1 MHNFYFK
8 ISSFL
13 FVILVA
19 AAGVIFAGQSQ
30 QQPQQQ
36 NQPASQQTQAAPAPD
51 SSAANQSIDKITAHE
66 SVLAA
71 RMRTLHPLV
80 ETYLQT
86 LEKDDAVAFR
96 PTGDKYFLSKLDLN
110 TRDKEQTMLKKDG
123 LAGKLLGK
131 VTQIY
136 SVKYLSS
143 GFAQMILVGS
153 NFDRKNYDFEYVR
166 REFLG
171 DVRTVVFDV
180 QPKKGAKGTFKGRIW
195 AEDQD
200 FTIVR
205 FNGTLGSSTATKMFF
220 HFDSWREYMAN
231 GEWLPAYVY
240 TEESGMSYLMGTRKL
255 RFKGQTRLWAYNV
268 GKTNAQ
274 NELTS
279 LIVES
284 NQVNDTVDEADAISP
299 VRSQRAWER
308 DAEDNI
314 IHRLQ
319 KAGLMAPDGE
329 VNKVVETVA
338 TNIQI
343 TNNLDIQPEVRAR
356 ILLTSPLESFT
367 IGNTIVLSRGLIDVL
382 PDEASLAMIVAH
394 ELAHIALGH
403 QIDTKYAFNDRLLF
417 DDPDAFRK
425 IQLKRDE
432 KEEIEADKKAAELLK
447 NSPYKDKLGNAGLFL
462 KAVDERAS
470 QLPNLLLPHIGNTMV
485 KGSQVQRMVDLKQAA
500 PKLEMGKIDQIA
512 ALPLGGRVRIDPWN
526 NNIELLKAKAVP
538 LVAAR
543 EKMPFEI
550 TPVHLYL
557 SRQIGSPEAAKA
569 ATATKAPPDKSNQ
582 SSAVKQ

>member
-1 MHNFYFK
+1 MRNVYFK

-13 FVILVA
+13 LVVSLA
-19 AAGVIFAGQSQ
+19 ATGVIFAGQSQ
-30 QQPQQQ
+30 QPQQQ
-36 NQPASQQTQAAPAPD
+36 NQTAPQQTKSSPSPD
-51 SSAANQSIDKITAHE
+51 SSAVNQILDKITARE

-80 ETYLQT
+80 ETYIQT

-110 TRDKEQTMLKKDG
+110 SPAKEQTMLKKEGFAD
-123 LAGKLLGK
+123 KVLGK

-153 NFDRKNYDFEYVR
+153 NFDRKNYDFEYVQ

-180 QPKKGAKGTFKGRIW
+180 QPKKGTKGTFKGRIW

-200 FTIVR
+200 FNIVR

-220 HFDSWREYMAN
+220 HFDSWREFMGN

-240 TEESGMSYLMGTRKL
+240 TEESNVSYLMGTRKL
-255 RFKGQTRLWAYNV
+255 RFKGQVRLWAYNV
-268 GKTNAQ
+268 GKANAQ

-284 NQVNDTVDEADAISP
+284 NQVNDNVDEADAISP
-299 VRSQRAWER
+299 VRAQRAWER

-314 IHRLQ
+314 IERLQ
-319 KAGLMAPDGE
+319 RAGLMAPDGE

-338 TNIQI
+338 TNLQI

-356 ILLTSPLESFT
+356 VLLTSPLESFT

-403 QIDTKYAFNDRLLF
+403 QIDTKYAFNDRMLF
-417 DDPDAFRK
+417 EDPDAFRK

-432 KEEIEADKKAAELLK
+432 KEEIEADKKATELLK

-462 KAVDERAS
+462 KAVDERAG

-485 KGSQVQRMVDLKQAA
+485 KGSQSQRMVDLKQAA
-500 PKLEMGKIDQIA
+500 PKLEIGKVDQIS
-512 ALPLGGRVRIDPWN
+512 ALPLGGRVRVDAWN
-526 NNIELLKAKAVP
+526 NNLELMKSKPVP

-550 TPVHLYL
+550 APVHLYL
-557 SRQIGSPEAAKA
+557 SRQIVSQEASKAANAAKTPA
-569 ATATKAPPDKSNQ
+569 DKSNQ
-582 SSAVKQ
+582 SSTVKQ

>member
-1 MHNFYFK
+1 MRNLYFK

-13 FVILVA
+13 LVISLA

-30 QQPQQQ
+30 QPQQQ
-36 NQPASQQTQAAPAPD
+36 NQPASQKTQAATAPD
-51 SSAANQSIDKITAHE
+51 SSAANQIIDKITARE

-71 RMRTLHPLV
+71 RMRTLHPIV

-110 TRDKEQTMLKKDG
+110 SQDKEQTMLKKDG
-123 LAGKLLGK
+123 LGGKLLGK

-240 TEESGMSYLMGTRKL
+240 TEESGMTYLMGARTL

-268 GKTNAQ
+268 GKANAQ

-338 TNIQI
+338 TNLQI

-356 ILLTSPLESFT
+356 VLLTSPLESFT

-462 KAVDERAS
+462 KAVDERAG

-569 ATATKAPPDKSNQ
+569 ATGTKAPPDKSNQ

>member
-1 MHNFYFK
+1 MHNLHFK

-13 FVILVA
+13 LVILV

-36 NQPASQQTQAAPAPD
+36 NQPASQQTQAAPTPD
-51 SSAANQSIDKITAHE
+51 SSAANQIIDKITARE

-110 TRDKEQTMLKKDG
+110 SRDREQTMMKKDG
-123 LAGKLLGK
+123 LTDKLFGKI
-131 VTQIY
+131 TQIY

-143 GFAQMILVGS
+143 GFAQMILVGN

-171 DVRTVVFDV
+171 DVRTIVFDV
-180 QPKKGAKGTFKGRIW
+180 QPKKGTKGNFKGRIW

-220 HFDSWREYMAN
+220 HFDSWREYMGN

-240 TEESGMSYLMGTRKL
+240 TEESGMSYLMGARKL

-268 GKTNAQ
+268 GKANAQ

-279 LIVES
+279 LTVES

-356 ILLTSPLESFT
+356 VLLTSPLESFT

-462 KAVDERAS
+462 KAVDDRAG

-500 PKLEMGKIDQIA
+500 PKLEQQKIDQIA
-512 ALPLGGRVRIDPWN
+512 ALPLGGRVRIDPWD

-538 LVAAR
+538 LVSAR

-569 ATATKAPPDKSNQ
+569 ANGTKAPPDKSNH

>member
-1 MHNFYFK
+1 MHNLYFK

-13 FVILVA
+13 LVILV

-36 NQPASQQTQAAPAPD
+36 NQPAPQQTQAAPTPD
-51 SSAANQSIDKITAHE
+51 SSAANQIIDKITARE

-110 TRDKEQTMLKKDG
+110 SPDREQTMMKKEG
-123 LAGKLLGK
+123 VTGKVLGK

-143 GFAQMILVGS
+143 GFAQMILIGS
-153 NFDRKNYDFEYVR
+153 NFDRKNYDFEYIR

-180 QPKKGAKGTFKGRIW
+180 QPKKGTKGTFKGRIW

-205 FNGTLGSSTATKMFF
+205 FNGTLGSSTGTKMFF
-220 HFDSWREYMAN
+220 HFDSWREYMGN

-240 TEESGMSYLMGTRKL
+240 TEESGISYLMGTRKL

-268 GKTNAQ
+268 GKANAQ

-279 LIVES
+279 LVVES

-314 IHRLQ
+314 IYRLQ

-356 ILLTSPLESFT
+356 VLLTSPLESFT

-403 QIDTKYAFNDRLLF
+403 EIDTKYAFNDRLLF

-462 KAVDERAS
+462 KAVDDRAG

-500 PKLEMGKIDQIA
+500 PKLEMQKVDQIA
-512 ALPLGGRVRIDPWN
+512 ALPLGGRVRVDPWN

-557 SRQIGSPEAAKA
+557 SRQISSPEAAKA

-582 SSAVKQ
+582 GSTVKQ

>member
-1 MHNFYFK
+1 MRNVYFK

-13 FVILVA
+13 LVVSLA
-19 AAGVIFAGQSQ
+19 ATGVIFAGQSQ
-30 QQPQQQ
+30 QPQQQ
-36 NQPASQQTQAAPAPD
+36 NQTAPQQTKSSPPPD
-51 SSAANQSIDKITAHE
+51 SSAVNQIIDKITARE

-80 ETYLQT
+80 ETYIQT

-110 TRDKEQTMLKKDG
+110 SRDKEQTMLKKEG
-123 LAGKLLGK
+123 LADKVLGK

-143 GFAQMILVGS
+143 GFAQMILVGN
-153 NFDRKNYDFEYVR
+153 NFDRKNYDFEYIQ

-180 QPKKGAKGTFKGRIW
+180 QPKKGTKGTFKGRIW

-200 FTIVR
+200 FNIVR

-220 HFDSWREYMAN
+220 HFDSWREFMGN
-231 GEWLPAYVY
+231 GEWLPAFVY
-240 TEESGMSYLMGTRKL
+240 TEESNVSYLMGVRKL

-268 GKTNAQ
+268 GKANAQ

-299 VRSQRAWER
+299 VRAQRAWER

-314 IHRLQ
+314 IERLQ

-338 TNIQI
+338 NNLQI

-403 QIDTKYAFNDRLLF
+403 QIDTKYAFNDRMLF
-417 DDPDAFRK
+417 EDPDAFRK

-432 KEEIEADKKAAELLK
+432 KEEVEADKKAAEMLK

-462 KAVDERAS
+462 KAVEERAG

-485 KGSQVQRMVDLKQAA
+485 KGSQAQRMVDLKQAA
-500 PKLEMGKIDQIA
+500 PKLEMGKVDQIP
-512 ALPLGGRVRIDPWN
+512 ALPLGGRVRVDAWN
-526 NNIELLKAKAVP
+526 NNLELLKSKPVP

-557 SRQIGSPEAAKA
+557 SRQIGLQEAAKA
-569 ATATKAPPDKSNQ
+569 ATTTKAPADKSNQ

>member
-1 MHNFYFK
+1 MHSLYFK

-13 FVILVA
+13 LVILV

-36 NQPASQQTQAAPAPD
+36 KQPAPQQTQAAPTPD
-51 SSAANQSIDKITAHE
+51 SSAANQIIDKITARE

-110 TRDKEQTMLKKDG
+110 APDREHTMMKKDG
-123 LAGKLLGK
+123 VTGKLLGK
-131 VTQIY
+131 VTQLY

-143 GFAQMILVGS
+143 GFAQMILIGN
-153 NFDRKNYDFEYVR
+153 NFDRKNYDFEYIR

-171 DVRTVVFDV
+171 DVRTIVFDV
-180 QPKKGAKGTFKGRIW
+180 QPKKGTKGTFKGRIW

-205 FNGTLGSSTATKMFF
+205 FNGTLGSSTGTKMFF
-220 HFDSWREYMAN
+220 HFDSWREYMGN
-231 GEWLPAYVY
+231 GEWLPACVY
-240 TEESGMSYLMGTRKL
+240 TEESGLSYLMGARKL

-268 GKTNAQ
+268 GKANAQ

-279 LIVES
+279 LVVES

-314 IHRLQ
+314 IYRLQ

-343 TNNLDIQPEVRAR
+343 TNNLDVQPEVRAR
-356 ILLTSPLESFT
+356 VLLTSPLESFT

-403 QIDTKYAFNDRLLF
+403 EIDTKYAFNDRLLF

-462 KAVDERAS
+462 KAVDDRAG
-470 QLPNLLLPHIGNTMV
+470 QLPNLLMPHIGNTMV

-500 PKLEMGKIDQIA
+500 PKLEMQKVDQIA
-512 ALPLGGRVRIDPWN
+512 ALPLGGRVRVDPWN

-557 SRQIGSPEAAKA
+557 SRQISSPEAAKA
-569 ATATKAPPDKSNQ
+569 ATTTKAPPDKSNQ
-582 SSAVKQ
+582 SSTVKQ

>member
-1 MHNFYFK
+1 MRNVYFK

-13 FVILVA
+13 LVVSVA
-19 AAGVIFAGQSQ
+19 ATGVIFGGQS

-36 NQPASQQTQAAPAPD
+36 NQTAPQQTKSSPPPD
-51 SSAANQSIDKITAHE
+51 SSAVNQILDKITARE

-80 ETYLQT
+80 ETYIQT

-110 TRDKEQTMLKKDG
+110 SPDKEQTMLKKEGFAD
-123 LAGKLLGK
+123 KVLGK

-153 NFDRKNYDFEYVR
+153 NFDRKNYDFEYVQ

-180 QPKKGAKGTFKGRIW
+180 QPKKGTKGSIKSIICV
-195 AEDQD
+195 DD
-200 FTIVR
+200 SDYYIVR
-205 FNGTLGSSTATKMFF
+205 FNVKYDKSTATKMFF
-220 HFDSWREYMAN
+220 HFDSWREYMGN

-268 GKTNAQ
+268 GKANAQ

-284 NQVNDTVDEADAISP
+284 NQVNDNVDASDAISP

-319 KAGLMAPDGE
+319 RAGLMAPDSE

-338 TNIQI
+338 TNLQI

-356 ILLTSPLESFT
+356 VLLTSPLESFT

-382 PDEASLAMIVAH
+382 PDEASLAMVIAH

-403 QIDTKYAFNDRLLF
+403 EIDTKYAFGDRMLF
-417 DDPDAFRK
+417 DDPEAFQK
-425 IQLKRDE
+425 NDLKRDE
-432 KEEIEADKKAAELLK
+432 KEETDADQKAAEYLK
-447 NSPYKDKLGNAGLFL
+447 KSPYEAKLGNAGWFL
-462 KAVDERAS
+462 KAVDTRAA
-470 QLPNLLLPHIGNTMV
+470 QLQHLLLPHVGNTMV
-485 KGSQVQRMVDLKQAA
+485 RGSEVRRMADLKQSA
-500 PKLEMGKIDQIA
+500 PDLDMTKLDQIA
-512 ALPLGGRVRIDPWN
+512 ALPLGGRIRVDPWTAQ
-526 NNIELLKAKAVP
+526 IEL
-538 LVAAR
+538 
-543 EKMPFEI
+543 M
-550 TPVHLYL
+550 
-557 SRQIGSPEAAKA
+557 
-569 ATATKAPPDKSNQ
+569 
-582 SSAVKQ
+582 

>member
-13 FVILVA
+13 LVILVA

-36 NQPASQQTQAAPAPD
+36 NQPASQQTQAAPASD
-51 SSAANQSIDKITAHE
+51 SSAANQIIDKITARE

-110 TRDKEQTMLKKDG
+110 APDKEQTMMKKDG

-240 TEESGMSYLMGTRKL
+240 TEESGMTYLMGARKL

-268 GKTNAQ
+268 GKANAQ

-356 ILLTSPLESFT
+356 VLLTSPLESFT

>member
-1 MHNFYFK
+1 MYSLYFK

-13 FVILVA
+13 LVILV

-36 NQPASQQTQAAPAPD
+36 KQPAPQQTQAAPTPD
-51 SSAANQSIDKITAHE
+51 SSAANQIIDKITARE
-66 SVLAA
+66 SVMAA

-110 TRDKEQTMLKKDG
+110 APDKEETMMKKDG

-240 TEESGMSYLMGTRKL
+240 TEESGMTYLMGARKL

-268 GKTNAQ
+268 GKANAQ

-314 IHRLQ
+314 INRLQ

-356 ILLTSPLESFT
+356 VLLTSPLESFT

-557 SRQIGSPEAAKA
+557 SRQISSPEAAKA
-569 ATATKAPPDKSNQ
+569 ATTTKAPPDKSNQ
-582 SSAVKQ
+582 SSTVKQ

>member
-13 FVILVA
+13 LVILVA

-36 NQPASQQTQAAPAPD
+36 NQPASQQTQAAPTPD
-51 SSAANQSIDKITAHE
+51 SSAVNQIIDKITARE

-71 RMRTLHPLV
+71 RMRTLHPIV

-110 TRDKEQTMLKKDG
+110 SQDREQTMLKKEG
-123 LAGKLLGK
+123 LADKLLGK

-143 GFAQMILVGS
+143 GFAQMILVGN

-240 TEESGMSYLMGTRKL
+240 TEESGISYLMGARKL

-268 GKTNAQ
+268 GKANAQ

-338 TNIQI
+338 TNLQI

-356 ILLTSPLESFT
+356 VLLTSPLESFT

-462 KAVDERAS
+462 KAVDERAG

-569 ATATKAPPDKSNQ
+569 ATGTKAPPDKSNQ

>member
-13 FVILVA
+13 LVILVA

-36 NQPASQQTQAAPAPD
+36 NQPASQQTQAAPASD
-51 SSAANQSIDKITAHE
+51 SSAANQIIDKITARE

-110 TRDKEQTMLKKDG
+110 APDKEQTMMKKDG

-240 TEESGMSYLMGTRKL
+240 TEESGMTYLMGARKL

-268 GKTNAQ
+268 GKANAQ

-338 TNIQI
+338 TNLQI

-425 IQLKRDE
+425 IQLKWDE

-462 KAVDERAS
+462 KAVDERAG

-569 ATATKAPPDKSNQ
+569 ATGTKAPPDKSNQ

>member
-13 FVILVA
+13 LVILVA

-36 NQPASQQTQAAPAPD
+36 NQPASQQTQAAPTPD
-51 SSAANQSIDKITAHE
+51 SSAVNQIIDKITARE

-71 RMRTLHPLV
+71 RMRTLHPIV

-110 TRDKEQTMLKKDG
+110 SQDREQTMLKKEG
-123 LAGKLLGK
+123 LADKLLGK

-143 GFAQMILVGS
+143 GFAQMILVGN

-240 TEESGMSYLMGTRKL
+240 TEESGISYLMGARKL

-268 GKTNAQ
+268 GKANAQ

-356 ILLTSPLESFT
+356 VLLTSPLESFT

-462 KAVDERAS
+462 KAVDDRAG

-526 NNIELLKAKAVP
+526 NNLELLKAKAVP

-569 ATATKAPPDKSNQ
+569 ATATKTPPDKSNQ
-582 SSAVKQ
+582 GSAVKQ

>member
-1 MHNFYFK
+1 MRNLYFK

-13 FVILVA
+13 LVISLA

-30 QQPQQQ
+30 QPQQQ
-36 NQPASQQTQAAPAPD
+36 NQPASQKTQAAPAPD
-51 SSAANQSIDKITAHE
+51 SSAANQIIDKITARE

-71 RMRTLHPLV
+71 RMRTLHPIV

-110 TRDKEQTMLKKDG
+110 SQDKEQTMLKKDG
-123 LAGKLLGK
+123 LGGKLLGK

-240 TEESGMSYLMGTRKL
+240 TEESGMTYLMGARTL

-268 GKTNAQ
+268 GKANAQ

-356 ILLTSPLESFT
+356 VLLTSPLESFT

-462 KAVDERAS
+462 KAVDERAG

-500 PKLEMGKIDQIA
+500 PKLEMQKIDQIA

-569 ATATKAPPDKSNQ
+569 ATGTKAPPDKSNQ

>member
-1 MHNFYFK
+1 MRNLYFK

-13 FVILVA
+13 LVILV

-36 NQPASQQTQAAPAPD
+36 NQPASQQTQAAPTPD
-51 SSAANQSIDKITAHE
+51 SSAANQIIDKITARE

-71 RMRTLHPLV
+71 RMRNLHPLV

-110 TRDKEQTMLKKDG
+110 SRDREQTMMKKDG
-123 LAGKLLGK
+123 LTDKLFGKI
-131 VTQIY
+131 TQIY

-143 GFAQMILVGS
+143 GFAQMILVGN

-171 DVRTVVFDV
+171 DVRTIVFDV
-180 QPKKGAKGTFKGRIW
+180 QPKKGTKGTFKGRIW

-220 HFDSWREYMAN
+220 HFDSWREYMGN

-240 TEESGMSYLMGTRKL
+240 TEESGMSYLMGARKL

-268 GKTNAQ
+268 GKANAQ

-279 LIVES
+279 LTVES

-356 ILLTSPLESFT
+356 VLLTSPLESFT

-462 KAVDERAS
+462 KAVDDRAG

-500 PKLEMGKIDQIA
+500 PKLEQQKIDQIA

-538 LVAAR
+538 LVSAR

-569 ATATKAPPDKSNQ
+569 ATTTKAPPDKSNQ
-582 SSAVKQ
+582 SSTVKQ

>member
-1 MHNFYFK
+1 MRNVYFK

-13 FVILVA
+13 LVVSVA
-19 AAGVIFAGQSQ
+19 ATGVIFAGQSQ
-30 QQPQQQ
+30 QPQQQ
-36 NQPASQQTQAAPAPD
+36 NQTAPQQTKSSPPPD
-51 SSAANQSIDKITAHE
+51 SSAVNQILDKITARE

-80 ETYLQT
+80 ETYIQT

-110 TRDKEQTMLKKDG
+110 SPAKEQTMLKKEGFTD
-123 LAGKLLGK
+123 KVLGK

-153 NFDRKNYDFEYVR
+153 NFDRKNYDFEYVQ

-180 QPKKGAKGTFKGRIW
+180 QPKKGTKGTFKGRIW

-200 FTIVR
+200 FNIVR

-220 HFDSWREYMAN
+220 HFDSWREFMGN

-240 TEESGMSYLMGTRKL
+240 TEESNVSYLMGTRKL

-268 GKTNAQ
+268 GKANAQ

-284 NQVNDTVDEADAISP
+284 NQVNDNVDEADAISP
-299 VRSQRAWER
+299 VRAQRAWER

-314 IHRLQ
+314 IGRLQ
-319 KAGLMAPDGE
+319 RAGLMAPDGE

-338 TNIQI
+338 TNLQI

-356 ILLTSPLESFT
+356 VLLTSPLESFT

-403 QIDTKYAFNDRLLF
+403 QIDTKYAFNDRMLF
-417 DDPDAFRK
+417 EDPDAFRK

-432 KEEIEADKKAAELLK
+432 KEEIEADKKATELLK

-462 KAVDERAS
+462 KAVDERAG

-485 KGSQVQRMVDLKQAA
+485 KGSQAQRMVDLKQAA
-500 PKLEMGKIDQIA
+500 PKLEMGKVDQIP
-512 ALPLGGRVRIDPWN
+512 ALPLGGRVRVDAWN
-526 NNIELLKAKAVP
+526 NNLELLKSKPVP

-550 TPVHLYL
+550 APVHLYL
-557 SRQIGSPEAAKA
+557 SRQIGSQEASKAANAAKTPA
-569 ATATKAPPDKSNQ
+569 DKSNQ
-582 SSAVKQ
+582 SSTVKQ

>member
-1 MHNFYFK
+1 MRNVYFK

-13 FVILVA
+13 LVVSVA
-19 AAGVIFAGQSQ
+19 ATGVIFAGQSQ
-30 QQPQQQ
+30 QPQQQ
-36 NQPASQQTQAAPAPD
+36 NQTAPQQTKSSPPPD
-51 SSAANQSIDKITAHE
+51 SSAVNQILDKITARE

-80 ETYLQT
+80 ETYIQT

-110 TRDKEQTMLKKDG
+110 SPDKEQTMLKKEGFAD
-123 LAGKLLGK
+123 KVLGK

-153 NFDRKNYDFEYVR
+153 NFDRKNYDFEYVQ

-180 QPKKGAKGTFKGRIW
+180 QPKKGTKGTFKGRIW

-200 FTIVR
+200 FNIVR

-220 HFDSWREYMAN
+220 HFDSWREFMGN

-240 TEESGMSYLMGTRKL
+240 TEESNVSYLMGTRKL
-255 RFKGQTRLWAYNV
+255 RFKGQVRLWAYNV
-268 GKTNAQ
+268 GKANAQ

-284 NQVNDTVDEADAISP
+284 NQVNDNVDEADAISP
-299 VRSQRAWER
+299 VRAQRAWER

-314 IHRLQ
+314 IERLQ
-319 KAGLMAPDGE
+319 RAGLMAPDGE

-338 TNIQI
+338 TNLQI

-356 ILLTSPLESFT
+356 VLLTSPLESFT

-403 QIDTKYAFNDRLLF
+403 QIDTKYAFNDRMLF
-417 DDPDAFRK
+417 EDPDAFRK

-432 KEEIEADKKAAELLK
+432 KEEIEADKKATELLK

-462 KAVDERAS
+462 KAVDERAG

-485 KGSQVQRMVDLKQAA
+485 KGSQAQRMVDLKQAA
-500 PKLEMGKIDQIA
+500 PKLEIGKVDQIS
-512 ALPLGGRVRIDPWN
+512 ALPLGGRVRVDAWN
-526 NNIELLKAKAVP
+526 NNLELMKSKPVP

-550 TPVHLYL
+550 APVHLYL
-557 SRQIGSPEAAKA
+557 SRQIVSQEASKAANAAKTPA
-569 ATATKAPPDKSNQ
+569 DKSNQ
-582 SSAVKQ
+582 SSTVKQ

>member
-1 MHNFYFK
+1 MRNVYFK

-13 FVILVA
+13 LVVSVA
-19 AAGVIFAGQSQ
+19 ATGVIFAGQSQ
-30 QQPQQQ
+30 QPQQQ
-36 NQPASQQTQAAPAPD
+36 NQTAPQQTKSSPPPD
-51 SSAANQSIDKITAHE
+51 SSAVNQILDKITARE

-80 ETYLQT
+80 ETYIQT

-110 TRDKEQTMLKKDG
+110 SPDKEQTMLKKEGFAD
-123 LAGKLLGK
+123 KVLGK

-136 SVKYLSS
+136 SIKYLSS
-143 GFAQMILVGS
+143 GFAQMILVGN
-153 NFDRKNYDFEYVR
+153 NFDRKNYDFEYIQ

-180 QPKKGAKGTFKGRIW
+180 RPKKGTKGTFQGRIW

-200 FTIVR
+200 FNIVR

-220 HFDSWREYMAN
+220 HFDSWREFMGN

-240 TEESGMSYLMGTRKL
+240 TEESNVSYLMGTRKL

-268 GKTNAQ
+268 GKASAQ

-284 NQVNDTVDEADAISP
+284 NQVNDKVDEADAISP
-299 VRSQRAWER
+299 VRAQRAWER

-314 IHRLQ
+314 IERLQ
-319 KAGLMAPDGE
+319 RAGLMAPDGE

-338 TNIQI
+338 TNLQI

-356 ILLTSPLESFT
+356 VLLTSPLESFT

-403 QIDTKYAFNDRLLF
+403 QIDTKYAFNDRMLF
-417 DDPDAFRK
+417 EDPDAFRK

-432 KEEIEADKKAAELLK
+432 KEEIEADKKATELLK

-462 KAVDERAS
+462 KAVDERAG

-485 KGSQVQRMVDLKQAA
+485 KGSQAQRMVDLKQAA
-500 PKLEMGKIDQIA
+500 PKLEMGKVDQVS
-512 ALPLGGRVRIDPWN
+512 ALPLGGRVRVDAWN
-526 NNIELLKAKAVP
+526 NNLELMKSKPVP

-557 SRQIGSPEAAKA
+557 SRQIGSQEASKA
-569 ATATKAPPDKSNQ
+569 ANATKAPADKSNQ
-582 SSAVKQ
+582 SSTVKQ

>member
-13 FVILVA
+13 LVILVA

-36 NQPASQQTQAAPAPD
+36 NQPASQQTQAAPASD
-51 SSAANQSIDKITAHE
+51 SSAANQIIDKITARE

-110 TRDKEQTMLKKDG
+110 APDKEQTMMKKDG

-240 TEESGMSYLMGTRKL
+240 TEESGMTYLMGARKL

-268 GKTNAQ
+268 GKANAQ

-338 TNIQI
+338 TNLQI

-356 ILLTSPLESFT
+356 VLLTSPLESFT

-462 KAVDERAS
+462 KAVDERAG

-569 ATATKAPPDKSNQ
+569 ATGTKAPPDKSNQ

>member
-1 MHNFYFK
+1 MHSLYFK

-13 FVILVA
+13 LVILV

-36 NQPASQQTQAAPAPD
+36 KQPAPQQTQAAPTPD
-51 SSAANQSIDKITAHE
+51 SSAANQIIDKITARE

-110 TRDKEQTMLKKDG
+110 APDREHTMMKKDG
-123 LAGKLLGK
+123 VTGKLLGK
-131 VTQIY
+131 VTQLY

-143 GFAQMILVGS
+143 GFAQMILIGN
-153 NFDRKNYDFEYVR
+153 NFDRKNYDFEYIR

-171 DVRTVVFDV
+171 DVRTIVFDV
-180 QPKKGAKGTFKGRIW
+180 QPKKGTKGTFKGRIW

-205 FNGTLGSSTATKMFF
+205 FNGTLGSSTGTKMFF
-220 HFDSWREYMAN
+220 HFDSWREYMGN

-240 TEESGMSYLMGTRKL
+240 TEESGISYLMGTRKL

-268 GKTNAQ
+268 GKANAQ

-279 LIVES
+279 LVVES

-314 IHRLQ
+314 IYRLQ

-356 ILLTSPLESFT
+356 VLLTSPLESFT

-403 QIDTKYAFNDRLLF
+403 EIDTKYAFNDRLLF

-462 KAVDERAS
+462 KAVDDRAG
-470 QLPNLLLPHIGNTMV
+470 QLPNLLMPHIGNTMV

-500 PKLEMGKIDQIA
+500 PKLEMQKVDQIA
-512 ALPLGGRVRIDPWN
+512 ALPLGGRVRVDPWN

-557 SRQIGSPEAAKA
+557 SRQISSPEAAKA
-569 ATATKAPPDKSNQ
+569 ATTTKAPPDKSNQ
-582 SSAVKQ
+582 SSTVKQ

>member
-1 MHNFYFK
+1 MRNLYFK

-13 FVILVA
+13 LVISLA

-30 QQPQQQ
+30 QPQQQ
-36 NQPASQQTQAAPAPD
+36 NQPASQKTQAAPAPD
-51 SSAANQSIDKITAHE
+51 SSAANQIIDKITARE

-71 RMRTLHPLV
+71 RMRTLHPIV

-110 TRDKEQTMLKKDG
+110 SQDKEQTMLKKDG
-123 LAGKLLGK
+123 LGGKLLGK

-240 TEESGMSYLMGTRKL
+240 TEESGMTYLMGARTL

-268 GKTNAQ
+268 GKANAQ

-338 TNIQI
+338 TDLQI

-462 KAVDERAS
+462 KAVDERAG

-500 PKLEMGKIDQIA
+500 PKLEMQKIDQIA

-569 ATATKAPPDKSNQ
+569 ATGTKAPPDKSNQ

>member
-1 MHNFYFK
+1 MRNVYFK

-13 FVILVA
+13 LVVSVA
-19 AAGVIFAGQSQ
+19 ATGVIFAGQSQ
-30 QQPQQQ
+30 QPQQQ
-36 NQPASQQTQAAPAPD
+36 NQTAPQQTKSSPPPD
-51 SSAANQSIDKITAHE
+51 SSAVNQILDKITARE

-80 ETYLQT
+80 ETYIQT

-110 TRDKEQTMLKKDG
+110 SPDKEQTMLKKEGFAD
-123 LAGKLLGK
+123 KVLGK

-153 NFDRKNYDFEYVR
+153 NFDRKNYDFEYVQ

-180 QPKKGAKGTFKGRIW
+180 QPKKGTKGTFKGRIW

-200 FTIVR
+200 FNIVR

-220 HFDSWREYMAN
+220 HFDSWREFMGN

-240 TEESGMSYLMGTRKL
+240 TEESNVSYLMGTRKL
-255 RFKGQTRLWAYNV
+255 RFKGQVRLWAYNV
-268 GKTNAQ
+268 GKANAQ

-284 NQVNDTVDEADAISP
+284 NQVNDNVDEADAISP
-299 VRSQRAWER
+299 VRAQRAWER

-314 IHRLQ
+314 IERLQ
-319 KAGLMAPDGE
+319 RAGLMAPDGE

-338 TNIQI
+338 TNLQI

-356 ILLTSPLESFT
+356 VLLTSPLESFT

-403 QIDTKYAFNDRLLF
+403 QIDTKYAFNDRMLF
-417 DDPDAFRK
+417 EDPDAFRK

-432 KEEIEADKKAAELLK
+432 KEEIEADKKATELLK

-462 KAVDERAS
+462 KAVDERAG

-485 KGSQVQRMVDLKQAA
+485 KGSQSQRMVDLKQAA
-500 PKLEMGKIDQIA
+500 PKLEIGKVDQIS
-512 ALPLGGRVRIDPWN
+512 ALPLGGRVRVDAWN
-526 NNIELLKAKAVP
+526 NNLELMKSKPVP

-550 TPVHLYL
+550 APVHLYL
-557 SRQIGSPEAAKA
+557 SRQIVSQEASKAANAAKTPA
-569 ATATKAPPDKSNQ
+569 DKSNQ
-582 SSAVKQ
+582 SSTVKQ

>member
-1 MHNFYFK
+1 MRNVYFK

-13 FVILVA
+13 LVVSVA
-19 AAGVIFAGQSQ
+19 ATGVIFGGQS

-36 NQPASQQTQAAPAPD
+36 NQTAPQQTKSSPPPD
-51 SSAANQSIDKITAHE
+51 SSAVNQILDKITARE

-80 ETYLQT
+80 ETYIQT

-110 TRDKEQTMLKKDG
+110 SPDKEQTMLKKEGFAD
-123 LAGKLLGK
+123 KVLGK

-153 NFDRKNYDFEYVR
+153 NFDRKNYDFEYVQ

-180 QPKKGAKGTFKGRIW
+180 QPKKGTKGTFKGRIW

-200 FTIVR
+200 FNIVR

-220 HFDSWREYMAN
+220 HFDSWREFMGN

-240 TEESGMSYLMGTRKL
+240 TEESNVSYLMGTRKL
-255 RFKGQTRLWAYNV
+255 RFKGQVRLWAYNV
-268 GKTNAQ
+268 GKANAQ

-284 NQVNDTVDEADAISP
+284 NQVNDNVDASDAISP

-319 KAGLMAPDGE
+319 RAGLMAPDSE

-338 TNIQI
+338 TNLQI

-356 ILLTSPLESFT
+356 VLLTSPLESFT

-403 QIDTKYAFNDRLLF
+403 QIDTKYAFNDRMLF

-462 KAVDERAS
+462 RAVDERAS
-470 QLPNLLLPHIGNTMV
+470 QLPNLLQPHIGNTMV

-500 PKLEMGKIDQIA
+500 PKLETGKIDQVA
-512 ALPLGGRVRIDPWN
+512 ALPLGGRVRVDAWN
-526 NNIELLKAKAVP
+526 NNIELMKSKPVP
-538 LVAAR
+538 LVSAR

-557 SRQIGSPEAAKA
+557 SRQIVPESAKA
-569 ATATKAPPDKSNQ
+569 ANATKAPADKSNQ
-582 SSAVKQ
+582 SSSVKQ

>member
-1 MHNFYFK
+1 MRNLYFK

-13 FVILVA
+13 LVISLA

-30 QQPQQQ
+30 QPQQQ
-36 NQPASQQTQAAPAPD
+36 NQPASQKTQAAPAPD
-51 SSAANQSIDKITAHE
+51 SSAANQIIDKITARE

-71 RMRTLHPLV
+71 RMRTLHPIV

-110 TRDKEQTMLKKDG
+110 SQDKEQTMLKKDG
-123 LAGKLLGK
+123 LGGKLLGK

-240 TEESGMSYLMGTRKL
+240 TEESGMTYLMGARTL

-268 GKTNAQ
+268 GKANAQ

-338 TNIQI
+338 TNLQI

-356 ILLTSPLESFT
+356 VLLTSPLESFT

-462 KAVDERAS
+462 KAVDERAG

-557 SRQIGSPEAAKA
+557 SRQIGSPETAKA
-569 ATATKAPPDKSNQ
+569 ATGTKAPPDKSNQ

>member
-1 MHNFYFK
+1 MHNLYFK

-13 FVILVA
+13 LVILV

-36 NQPASQQTQAAPAPD
+36 NQPAPQQTQAAPTPD
-51 SSAANQSIDKITAHE
+51 SSAANQIIDKITARE

-110 TRDKEQTMLKKDG
+110 APDREHTMMKKDG
-123 LAGKLLGK
+123 VTGKLLGK
-131 VTQIY
+131 VTQLY

-143 GFAQMILVGS
+143 GFAQMILIGN
-153 NFDRKNYDFEYVR
+153 NFDRKNYDFEYIR

-171 DVRTVVFDV
+171 DVRTIVFDV
-180 QPKKGAKGTFKGRIW
+180 QPKKGTKGTFKGRIW

-205 FNGTLGSSTATKMFF
+205 FNGTLGSSTGTKMFF
-220 HFDSWREYMAN
+220 HFDSWREYMGN
-231 GEWLPAYVY
+231 GEWLPACVY
-240 TEESGMSYLMGTRKL
+240 TEESGLSYLMGARKL

-268 GKTNAQ
+268 GKANAQ

-279 LIVES
+279 LVVES

-314 IHRLQ
+314 IYRLQ

-343 TNNLDIQPEVRAR
+343 TNNLDVQPEVRAR
-356 ILLTSPLESFT
+356 VLLTSPLESFT

-403 QIDTKYAFNDRLLF
+403 EIDTKYAFNDRLLF

-462 KAVDERAS
+462 KAVDDRAG
-470 QLPNLLLPHIGNTMV
+470 QLPNLLMPHIGNTMV

-500 PKLEMGKIDQIA
+500 PKLEMQKVDQIA
-512 ALPLGGRVRIDPWN
+512 ALPLGGRVRVDPWN

-557 SRQIGSPEAAKA
+557 SRQISSPEAAKA
-569 ATATKAPPDKSNQ
+569 ATTTKAPPDKSNQ
-582 SSAVKQ
+582 SSTVKQ

>member
-13 FVILVA
+13 LVILVA

-36 NQPASQQTQAAPAPD
+36 NQPASQQTQAAPASD
-51 SSAANQSIDKITAHE
+51 SSAANQIIDKITARE

-110 TRDKEQTMLKKDG
+110 APDKEQTMMKKEG
-123 LAGKLLGK
+123 LTGKLLGK

-240 TEESGMSYLMGTRKL
+240 TEESGMTYLMGARKL

-268 GKTNAQ
+268 GKANAQ

-338 TNIQI
+338 TNLQI

-425 IQLKRDE
+425 IQLKWDE

-462 KAVDERAS
+462 KAVDERAG

-569 ATATKAPPDKSNQ
+569 ATGTKAPPDKSNQ

>member
-1 MHNFYFK
+1 MRNLYFK

-13 FVILVA
+13 LVISLA

-30 QQPQQQ
+30 QPQQQ
-36 NQPASQQTQAAPAPD
+36 NQPASQKTQAAPAPD
-51 SSAANQSIDKITAHE
+51 SSAANQIIDKITARE

-71 RMRTLHPLV
+71 RMRTLHPIV

-110 TRDKEQTMLKKDG
+110 SQDKEQTMLKKDG
-123 LAGKLLGK
+123 LGGKLLGK

-240 TEESGMSYLMGTRKL
+240 TEESGMTYLMGARTL

-268 GKTNAQ
+268 GKANAQ

-338 TNIQI
+338 TNLQI

-356 ILLTSPLESFT
+356 VLLTSPLESFT

-462 KAVDERAS
+462 KAVDERAG

-500 PKLEMGKIDQIA
+500 PKLEMQKIDQIA

-569 ATATKAPPDKSNQ
+569 ATGTKAPPDKSNQ

>member
-1 MHNFYFK
+1 MRNLYFK

-13 FVILVA
+13 LVILV

-36 NQPASQQTQAAPAPD
+36 NQPASQQTQAAPTPD
-51 SSAANQSIDKITAHE
+51 SSAANQIIDKITARE

-71 RMRTLHPLV
+71 RMRNLHPLV

-110 TRDKEQTMLKKDG
+110 SRDREQTMMKKDG
-123 LAGKLLGK
+123 LTDKLFGKI
-131 VTQIY
+131 TQIY

-143 GFAQMILVGS
+143 GFAQMILVGN

-171 DVRTVVFDV
+171 DVRTIVFDV
-180 QPKKGAKGTFKGRIW
+180 QPKKGTKGTFKGRIW

-220 HFDSWREYMAN
+220 HFDSWREYMGN

-240 TEESGMSYLMGTRKL
+240 TEESGMTYLMGARKL

-268 GKTNAQ
+268 GKANAQ

-279 LIVES
+279 LTVES

-356 ILLTSPLESFT
+356 VLLTSPLESFT

-403 QIDTKYAFNDRLLF
+403 EIDTKYAFNDRLLF

-462 KAVDERAS
+462 KAVDDRAG
-470 QLPNLLLPHIGNTMV
+470 QLPNLLMPHIGNTMV

-500 PKLEMGKIDQIA
+500 PKLEMQKVDQIA
-512 ALPLGGRVRIDPWN
+512 ALPLGGRVRVDPWN

-557 SRQIGSPEAAKA
+557 SRQISSPEAAKA
-569 ATATKAPPDKSNQ
+569 ATTTKAPPDKSNQ
-582 SSAVKQ
+582 SSTVKQ